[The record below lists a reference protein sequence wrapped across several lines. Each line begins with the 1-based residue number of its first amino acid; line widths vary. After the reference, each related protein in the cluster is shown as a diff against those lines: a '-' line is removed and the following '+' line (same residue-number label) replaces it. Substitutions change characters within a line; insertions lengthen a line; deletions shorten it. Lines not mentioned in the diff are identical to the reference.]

1 MKSVEVSA
9 AALSRD
15 ALRALVEEFVTRDGT
30 DYGAVERSLDAKV
43 ADVLRQ
49 LDRGE
54 VRIVF
59 DPESETTRSFLFQP
73 PRKRQTG
80 GGRRLRAQRRQ
91 PPSMVRFFRPA
102 PGVNRSAAA
111 AVRSSS
117 FRPGARRLASA
128 VQ

>member
-1 MKSVEVSA
+1 MSEREAPAKIEVQPS
-9 AALSRD
+9 ALSRE

-59 DPESETTRSFLFQP
+59 DPESETTSLV
-73 PRKRQTG
+73 
-80 GGRRLRAQRRQ
+80 
-91 PPSMVRFFRPA
+91 VR
-102 PGVNRSAAA
+102 
-111 AVRSSS
+111 
-117 FRPGARRLASA
+117 
-128 VQ
+128 